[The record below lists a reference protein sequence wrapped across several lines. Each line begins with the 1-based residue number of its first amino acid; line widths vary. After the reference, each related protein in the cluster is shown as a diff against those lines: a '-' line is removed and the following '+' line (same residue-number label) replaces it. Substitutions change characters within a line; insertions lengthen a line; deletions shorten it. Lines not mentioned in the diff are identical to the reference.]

1 MPLGAV
7 LSSLTGVAYAFC
19 SSWSGGHE
27 QVTVLICMYMFAAAL
42 GVPAQGRPWLWPA
55 MHGAAGVPGIRVVT
69 VLSPPRVSAAL
80 RAHGLLCRMKER
92 PSFGKVFG
100 PASSKVRQG
109 ANQHQH
115 LSPVVSNVSQL
126 SSPVFCSSL
135 CSLPTLCL
143 VLHPVN
149 AAALQAT

>member
-1 MPLGAV
+1 MV
-7 LSSLTGVAYAFC
+7 VA
-19 SSWSGGHE
+19 S
-27 QVTVLICMYMFAAAL
+27 
-42 GVPAQGRPWLWPA
+42 A
-55 MHGAAGVPGIRVVT
+55 MHGAAGVPGITVFT

-126 SSPVFCSSL
+126 SSRAFCSSL
-135 CSLPTLCL
+135 CSLPTRCL
-143 VLHPVN
+143 VLHPVT